1 MQLSFMTPALH
12 AMVLEPK
19 PEDWPSLGAL
29 LDVKALVADLIAA
42 SNLLEVPVGVP
53 DLDSIAT
60 ENLDLVAGHSI
71 VLECKVDHV
80 PVRRRPDGRPDWEW
94 IHRVQIVGWRRND

>member
-12 AMVLEPK
+12 AMFLEPK

-53 DLDSIAT
+53 DPSSIT
-60 ENLDLVAGHSI
+60 GNTFDLVAGNSVI
-71 VLECKVDHV
+71 LECRLDHV
-80 PVRRRPDGRPDWEW
+80 PVRRRPDGHPDWEW
-94 IHRVQIVGWRRND
+94 IHRMQIVGWRRND